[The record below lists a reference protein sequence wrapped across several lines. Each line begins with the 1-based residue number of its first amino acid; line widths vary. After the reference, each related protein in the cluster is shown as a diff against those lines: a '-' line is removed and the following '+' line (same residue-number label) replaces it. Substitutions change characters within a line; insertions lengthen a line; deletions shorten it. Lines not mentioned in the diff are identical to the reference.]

1 MRKLA
6 VIVSSVGHELKT
18 GLRVFSLDYLTVAS
32 DRADFRLVFVI
43 RNGNLHNGILL
54 TDDSGFATG
63 DNW

>member
-1 MRKLA
+1 M
-6 VIVSSVGHELKT
+6 GHELKA

-32 DRADFRLVFVI
+32 GRADFRLVFDI

-63 DNW
+63 DNC